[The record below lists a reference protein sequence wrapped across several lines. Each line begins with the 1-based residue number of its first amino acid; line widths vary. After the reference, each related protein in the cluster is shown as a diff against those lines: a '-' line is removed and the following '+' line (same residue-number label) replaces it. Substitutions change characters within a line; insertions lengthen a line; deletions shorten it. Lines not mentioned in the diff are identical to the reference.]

1 MTNDNYD
8 TAAKASIGEVSGCA
22 DRVDAQVRAVLG
34 RVLAQRRSAGTA
46 MSYVEGLAPGV
57 KANCWSLAE
66 AAGHHSPYRMQALLG
81 SYRWD
86 WRELRAELPALAR
99 EWLPCDPGDL
109 IGPGIAF
116 DETAQLKDGD
126 ATACVA
132 PQHAGCTG
140 HVENCVTTVF
150 SAYVTTSGQAWAD
163 FDVFMPRRWEADL
176 PRCRAAGI
184 PRGLDRKTKPQLAE
198 DQLERL
204 LKAGLP
210 ARWAAFDEVYGR
222 SSALRGACE
231 AAGLAY
237 VAVIPRDF
245 RITLPSGAVI
255 KAADAVKDA
264 VFERRSCG
272 NGSKGPRYADWALAA
287 TASARHVLLI
297 RRLLSR
303 PGSLTFY
310 LCWAP
315 QDQPATMR
323 FFITIAGR
331 RWRVE
336 QTFRTGK
343 DVLGWD
349 QCQARTWDA
358 IGRHTALATLAQLR
372 DTAIRNALCG
382 DIALPPAPPGGSGG
396 HDDAPGDRNGQDD
409 RRRDDR
415 GQAGDADPGIPL
427 GDAPVPARPGQ
438 PCPPGTGAVRLT
450 VAETARLIRLARQYA
465 EGHITRARLAFHLRW
480 SRWRRRHQARAR
492 WHHYAT
498 RLAAAVT

>member
-1 MTNDNYD
+1 VTNDSDD
-8 TAAKASIGEVSGCA
+8 TAAKASIGDVSGYA
-22 DRVDAQVRAVLG
+22 DRVDAQVREVLS

-66 AAGHHSPYRMQALLG
+66 AAGHHSPYRMQALLR

-86 WRELRAELPALAR
+86 WEKLRAELPALAR

-109 IGPGIAF
+109 IGPGIAI
-116 DETAQLKDGD
+116 DETAQLKDGN

-140 HVENCVTTVF
+140 HVENCVTAVF

-163 FDVFMPRRWEADL
+163 FDVFMPGRWDKDL
-176 PRCRAAGI
+176 PRRRAAGI
-184 PRGLDRKTKPQLAE
+184 PRRLERKTKPQLAE

-231 AAGLAY
+231 AAGLPY

-255 KAADAVKDA
+255 KAADTVKDA

-272 NGSKGPRYADWALAA
+272 NGSKGPRLADWALAA
-287 TASARHVLLI
+287 TASPRHVLLI

-303 PGSLTFY
+303 PDNLAFY

-315 QDQPATMR
+315 EDQPATMT
-323 FFITIAGR
+323 FFVTIAGR
-331 RWRVE
+331 RWPCE
-336 QTFRTGK
+336 ETFKTGK
-343 DVLGWD
+343 DTLGWD
-349 QCQARTWDA
+349 QSQVRTWDA
-358 IGRHTALATLAQLR
+358 ICRHTALAALAQLR
-372 DTAIRNALCG
+372 DVAIRNGLCG
-382 DIALPPAPPGGSGG
+382 DITLPAAPAAGS
-396 HDDAPGDRNGQDD
+396 HDAPEDCTGQDNG
-409 RRRDDR
+409 RRDD
-415 GQAGDADPGIPL
+415 GDQADDADLGIPL
-427 GDAPVPARPGQ
+427 GDAPVPARPGL
-438 PCPPGTGAVRLT
+438 PCPPGIGAVRLT
-450 VAETARLIRLARQYA
+450 VAETARLIRLARQHA
-465 EGHITRARLAFHLRW
+465 AGLITSARLAFHLRW

-498 RLAAAVT
+498 RLAAAAST

>member
-1 MTNDNYD
+1 VSNDSD
-8 TAAKASIGEVSGCA
+8 GTAAKASIGEVSGYT
-22 DRVDAQVRAVLG
+22 DRVDAQVREVLG

-66 AAGHHSPYRMQALLG
+66 AAGHESPYRMQALLR

-86 WRELRAELPALAR
+86 WEELRAELPALAR
-99 EWLPCDPGDL
+99 AWLPCEEDDL
-109 IGPGIAF
+109 IGPGLAI

-126 ATACVA
+126 ATACAA

-140 HVENCVTTVF
+140 HVENCITTVF
-150 SAYVTTSGQAWAD
+150 SAWVTTSGQAWAD
-163 FDVFMPRRWEADL
+163 FDVFMPGRWEADL
-176 PRCRAAGI
+176 PRRRAAGI
-184 PRGLDRKTKPQLAE
+184 PAGLDRKTKPQLAE

-222 SSALRGACE
+222 SSALRGGCE

-255 KAADAVKDA
+255 TAGGAVSDA

-272 NGSKGPRYADWALAA
+272 TGSKGPRYADWALAA
-287 TASARHVLLI
+287 TASPRHHLLI

-303 PGSLTFY
+303 PDSLAFY

-315 QDQPATMR
+315 EDQPATMT

-331 RWRVE
+331 RRPVE
-336 QTFRTGK
+336 QTFKTGK

-349 QCQARTWDA
+349 QSQVRTWDA
-358 IGRHTALATLAQLR
+358 TGRHTALAALAQLR
-372 DTAIRNALCG
+372 DVAIRNALCG
-382 DIALPPAPPGGSGG
+382 DITLPAAPAAGS
-396 HDDAPGDRNGQDD
+396 HDDAPADRTGHDD
-409 RRRDDR
+409 GRRDD
-415 GQAGDADPGIPL
+415 GDQAGDADLRIPP

-438 PCPPGTGAVRLT
+438 PCPPGIGAIKLT
-450 VAETARLIRLARQYA
+450 IAETARLIRLARQHA
-465 EGHITRARLAFHLRW
+465 AGLITSARLAFHLRW
-480 SRWRRRHQARAR
+480 SRWWRRHQARAR

-498 RLAAAVT
+498 RLAAAAST

>member
-1 MTNDNYD
+1 VTNDNND

-22 DRVDAQVRAVLG
+22 DRADAQVREVLG
-34 RVLAQRRSAGTA
+34 RVLAQRRSAETA
-46 MSYVEGLAPGV
+46 MAYLAGLAPGV
-57 KANCWSLAE
+57 KANCWALAE
-66 AAGHHSPYRMQALLG
+66 AAGHESPYRMQALLG
-81 SYRWD
+81 TYRWD
-86 WRELRAELPALAR
+86 WRELRAELPGLAQA
-99 EWLPCDPGDL
+99 WLPCDPGDL
-109 IGPGIAF
+109 IGPGLAI

-126 ATACVA
+126 ATACAA

-163 FDVFMPRRWEADL
+163 FDVFLPGRWETDL
-176 PRCRAAGI
+176 TRRRAAGI
-184 PRGLDRKTKPQLAE
+184 PDGLRRKTKPQLAE

-222 SSALRGACE
+222 SSALRRACE

-255 KAADAVKDA
+255 RAEAAMQDA

-272 NGSKGPRYADWALAA
+272 NGSRGPRLADWALAA
-287 TASARHVLLI
+287 TASPRHVLLI

-303 PGSLTFY
+303 PGSLTYY

-315 QDQPATMR
+315 EDQPATMT
-323 FFITIAGR
+323 FFVTIAGR
-331 RWRVE
+331 RWACE
-336 QTFRTGK
+336 ETFKTGK

-358 IGRHTALATLAQLR
+358 IGRHTALAALAQLR

-382 DIALPPAPPGGSGG
+382 DITLPPAAHDGSG
-396 HDDAPGDRNGQDD
+396 HDDSLQDRSGHDGAG
-409 RRRDDR
+409 RDD
-415 GQAGDADPGIPL
+415 GDPGIPL

-438 PCPPGTGAVRLT
+438 PCPPGIGAVRLT
-450 VAETARLIRLARQYA
+450 VAETARLIRLARQHA
-465 EGHITRARLAFHLRW
+465 AGLITSARLAFCLRW

-498 RLAAAVT
+498 RLAAAAST

>member
-1 MTNDNYD
+1 MTNNNDS
-8 TAAKASIGEVSGCA
+8 TAAEASIGDVSGCA
-22 DRVDAQVRAVLG
+22 DRADAQVREVLG

-46 MSYVEGLAPGV
+46 FAYVAGLAPGV
-57 KANCWSLAE
+57 KANCWALAE
-66 AAGHHSPYRMQALLG
+66 AAGHESPDRMQALLG
-81 SYRWD
+81 SYQWH
-86 WRELRAELPALAR
+86 WQELRAELPALAQA
-99 EWLPCDPGDL
+99 WLPCDPGDL
-109 IGPGIAF
+109 IGPGLAI

-163 FDVFMPRRWEADL
+163 FDVFMPGRWDKDLARR
-176 PRCRAAGI
+176 RAAGI
-184 PRGLDRKTKPQLAE
+184 PGGLDRKTKPQLAE

-222 SSALRGACE
+222 SSVLRGACE

-255 KAADAVKDA
+255 KAEAAVTDA

-272 NGSKGPRYADWALAA
+272 NGSKGPRLADWALAA

-297 RRLLSR
+297 RRLISR

-315 QDQPATMR
+315 EDQPATMT
-323 FFITIAGR
+323 FFLTIAGR
-331 RWRVE
+331 RWPCE
-336 QTFRTGK
+336 ETFKTGK
-343 DVLGWD
+343 DTLGWD

-358 IGRHTALATLAQLR
+358 TCRHTALTALAQLR
-372 DTAIRNALCG
+372 GAAIRNALCG
-382 DIALPPAPPGGSGG
+382 DITLPPPGT
-396 HDDAPGDRNGQDD
+396 GQE
-409 RRRDDR
+409 
-415 GQAGDADPGIPL
+415 QKEEEKEKEKAAGADLGIPL

-438 PCPPGTGAVRLT
+438 PCPPRIGPVKLT
-450 VAETARLIRLARQYA
+450 IAETARLTRLAKQYA
-465 EGHITRARLAFHLRW
+465 AGLITSARLAFCLRW

-498 RLAAAVT
+498 RLAAAAST